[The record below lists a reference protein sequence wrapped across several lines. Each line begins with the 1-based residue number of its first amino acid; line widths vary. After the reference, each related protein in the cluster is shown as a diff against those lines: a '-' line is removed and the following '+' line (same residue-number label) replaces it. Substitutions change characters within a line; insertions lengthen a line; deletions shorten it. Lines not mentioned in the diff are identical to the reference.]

1 VKWQLSKAWPVLR
14 DAGITGTGLVIVW
27 AQLLLWAVAGRT
39 PSDVLMAVGLALLAP
54 GATAHVKTVMGAGS
68 TGEAGSSSPSSPE
81 RSPLPSPGTSSAT
94 EVHGE

>member
-1 VKWQLSKAWPVLR
+1 MKWWLKAWPMLR

-27 AQLLLWAVAGRT
+27 AQLLLWAAAGRT

-54 GATAHVKTVMGAGS
+54 GATAHVKTVMGAG
-68 TGEAGSSSPSSPE
+68 TGEAGPSSPSSPGH
-81 RSPLPSPGTSSAT
+81 SPPPLPGTSSAT